1 MFNKIILTIINFLAF
16 FVLFFNF
23 SLLDPDP
30 CESVSTALAV
40 GKQKEK
46 LKILQLRY
54 FVSHT
59 STIKGRV
66 TIPQ

>member
-40 GKQKEK
+40 GKQKEN
-46 LKILQLRY
+46 
-54 FVSHT
+54 
-59 STIKGRV
+59 
-66 TIPQ
+66 